1 MLNNRRSEIQ
11 IIGEIINLSKR
22 GAKKTEILYQTNMS
36 YSQLQHYLTYLLEK
50 NILKQDT
57 KTNANGTSKKIFVTT
72 EKGTNLLGDIN
83 KLFKYFK

>member
-1 MLNNRRSEIQ
+1 MFDKRRSEIQ
-11 IIGEIINLSKR
+11 IIGEIVNLSKS

-50 NILKQDT
+50 DILKQDT
-57 KTNANGTSKKIFVTT
+57 KTNANGTSSQIFVTT
-72 EKGTNLLGDIN
+72 EKGTNLLGDID